1 MESIKQFFRICEFV
15 AQEALSSIGRS
26 GFMSWLVVMTMAV
39 SLSILGG
46 AWLMVQDL
54 TDISLQMGGRVPI
67 VAFLN
72 DDADP
77 KGVEAEIQQLPN
89 VAQVDYISK
98 DQAWSQMQMDMK
110 TKMTMD
116 NLLTTNPLPN
126 SLRVQVKDSTQTDD
140 TAASIQKLQ
149 GVEDISYGKDLL
161 QKLAQFTA
169 FIRTGG
175 LAISGLLGL
184 ATLAVIMNTIRLAV
198 MSRRRE
204 IEIMHLV
211 GASNSFIAWPF
222 LLEGML
228 LGFFGALL
236 TGGVL
241 VGWRYFMTDK
251 WQQLF
256 PFIQIQPDY
265 FTVAQIFI
273 AMAAVGMVI
282 GALGSMLSVRKHIR
296 LAMAD

>member
-1 MESIKQFFRICEFV
+1 MESIKQFFRISEFV

-26 GFMSWLVVMTMAV
+26 GWMSWLVVMTMAV

-46 AWLMVQDL
+46 AWLLVQDL
-54 TDISLQMGGRVPI
+54 TDISLEMGAKVPI
-67 VAFLN
+67 VVFLS

-77 KGVEAEIQQLPN
+77 KGVEAEVQQLAN
-89 VAQVDYISK
+89 VAEVDLIPK
-98 DQAWSQMQMDMK
+98 DQAWQEMQTDMK
-110 TKMTMD
+110 TKMTFD
-116 NLLTTNPLPN
+116 NLLNENPLPN
-126 SLRVQVKDSTQTDD
+126 TLRVQVKDSTQTDD
-140 TAASIQKLQ
+140 TADAIGKLQ
-149 GVEDISYGKDLL
+149 GIEKVSYGRDLL
-161 QKLAQFTA
+161 QKIAQFTA

-241 VGWRYFMTDK
+241 VGMRYFISGK

-256 PFIQIQPDY
+256 PFVSIQPDY
-265 FTVAQIFI
+265 FTVAQVFVV
-273 AMAAVGMVI
+273 MAVVGMVI
-282 GALGSMLSVRKHIR
+282 GAFGSMLSVRKHIR